1 MRLSTRAVA
10 AAVGVVLVGL
20 IAVFVLTSG
29 DAATSRSP
37 LVGRT
42 APTLIGSDL
51 DGERIDLKAMAG
63 RWVLVNFF
71 ATWCPP
77 CVAEHPELVRFA
89 EDHAAAGDASIVSVA
104 YQDTPDNIAAFFE
117 QRGGDWPVI
126 ATSAEDL
133 SLEWGVV
140 KLPESY
146 LVDPSGR
153 VVKKFVGGLNAR
165 EIDRAIAAAAPSTT
179 TTSAAATT
187 ATSAAATTAGI
198 AVTTTTTSPSAA
210 TAAETGTP

>member
-20 IAVFVLTSG
+20 IAVFVLGSG

-37 LVGRT
+37 LVGRM

-89 EDHAAAGDASIVSVA
+89 EEHAAAGDASIVSVA
-104 YQDTPDNIAAFFE
+104 YQDTPDSIAAFFE

-187 ATSAAATTAGI
+187 AGI
-198 AVTTTTTSPSAA
+198 AVTTTTTSPPAA
-210 TAAETGTP
+210 TAAEPGTP